1 MLKYNK
7 GRFELEYL
15 SFAIPDNMYL
25 TTSNEV
31 ELEDGLELF
40 TEDWKVRITVAGN
53 EIAESAIESIESLFD
68 EELSHKKIGEIT
80 ELHKAGLDGCYVVYE
95 NDKLIHI
102 EACLNT
108 PNIEDCHTFM
118 IWARTEKKY
127 GEEEVSRMMRLYTYI
142 LDSIEVRK

>member
-7 GRFELEYL
+7 GRFELDYL

-53 EIAESAIESIESLFD
+53 EIAESA
-68 EELSHKKIGEIT
+68 
-80 ELHKAGLDGCYVVYE
+80 
-95 NDKLIHI
+95 
-102 EACLNT
+102 
-108 PNIEDCHTFM
+108 
-118 IWARTEKKY
+118 
-127 GEEEVSRMMRLYTYI
+127 MR
-142 LDSIEVRK
+142 V

>member
-7 GRFELEYL
+7 GRFELDYL

-95 NDKLIHI
+95 NDII
-102 EACLNT
+102 N
-108 PNIEDCHTFM
+108 
-118 IWARTEKKY
+118 
-127 GEEEVSRMMRLYTYI
+127 G
-142 LDSIEVRK
+142 VRCKECGK